1 MKKVLL
7 LLVVVALVG
16 GGYWFYNRTK
26 TGPEASLLEIRSA
39 LDTKD
44 MAKLQKYVD
53 FKRTSNSLVE
63 QSQNMAVDLLPQEL
77 QGAANLLRRGLK
89 AKKQLTSAVRS
100 QLIQSIETVS
110 GQKVPE
116 VADVVKLLPVGKLIN
131 TNLLPKLEFEGVE
144 HVNRQ
149 DSISLVGLKVRPV
162 NSEESLVV
170 ELRMLQ
176 KEGYWQVVGVE
187 NFKEILPQLISIGKK
202 NKDQAAQE

>member
-7 LLVVVALVG
+7 LLVVVALCA
-16 GGYWFYNRTK
+16 GGYWFYNRAK
-26 TGPEASLLEIRSA
+26 TGPEASLVEIRSA
-39 LDTKD
+39 LETKD
-44 MAKLQKYVD
+44 MTKLQKYVD

-63 QSQNMAVDLLPQEL
+63 QSQNMAVELLPQEL

-100 QLIQSIETVS
+100 QLIQSVETVS

-131 TNLLPKLEFEGVE
+131 TKLLPKLEFEGVD

-162 NSEESLVV
+162 NSDESMIV

-176 KEGYWQVVGVE
+176 KEDYWQVVGVE
-187 NFKEILPQLISIGKK
+187 NFKEVLPRLISIGKK
-202 NKDQAAQE
+202 NKDQGTAE